1 MNYIKFLVFGTII
14 LLISMYSISYS
25 IASPDENSQ
34 ILYAEKLFED
44 SLYEPAIVEF
54 KRFIFYNH
62 ESNLI
67 DYAYYRIGHSF
78 YNQKKY
84 DDARRFF
91 RRVEVEF
98 PESPLKFDT
107 KIMIAK
113 SYFRENKY
121 PSTRNELQ
129 QILTMD
135 LNDRQLRLVSRYLQ
149 GWCYLYE
156 KSWYLAI
163 VEFRRVNQQEPNTE
177 LGKLSKELADLTL
190 SGTQIPKKSPSFAKL
205 ISRFIPGSGQI
216 YAGKFFNGL
225 GSMLING
232 TFFYLLFDSIYDR
245 RYVDAFGIYM
255 VGSRFYYGN
264 VYNAEKFAIEYNQ
277 RIDEQLINSA
287 MNKHRSL
294 SIEKIIP

>member
-1 MNYIKFLVFGTII
+1 MK
-14 LLISMYSISYS
+14 S
-25 IASPDENSQ
+25 
-34 ILYAEKLFED
+34 LFC
-44 SLYEPAIVEF
+44 
-54 KRFIFYNH
+54 
-62 ESNLI
+62 
-67 DYAYYRIGHSF
+67 
-78 YNQKKY
+78 
-84 DDARRFF
+84 F
-91 RRVEVEF
+91 R
-98 PESPLKFDT
+98 
-107 KIMIAK
+107 K
-113 SYFRENKY
+113 S
-121 PSTRNELQ
+121 
-129 QILTMD
+129 
-135 LNDRQLRLVSRYLQ
+135 V
-149 GWCYLYE
+149 
-156 KSWYLAI
+156 
-163 VEFRRVNQQEPNTE
+163 
-177 LGKLSKELADLTL
+177 TL
-190 SGTQIPKKSPSFAKL
+190 PKKSPSFAKL